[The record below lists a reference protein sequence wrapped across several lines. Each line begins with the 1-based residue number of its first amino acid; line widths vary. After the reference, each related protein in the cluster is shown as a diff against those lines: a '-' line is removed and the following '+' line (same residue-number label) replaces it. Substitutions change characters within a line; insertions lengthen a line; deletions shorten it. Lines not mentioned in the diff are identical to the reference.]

1 MIHQLRI
8 YELTDRGRIE
18 FRDRFRD
25 HAARIMRRHGFI
37 IVGAWQ
43 REDGDNAEFMYML
56 EWSDEDVM
64 KTGWDNFLADEE
76 WLGIRSSAKL
86 VGGIQDQFPHPV
98 SLSSE
103 G

>member
-25 HAARIMRRHGFI
+25 HAARNMQRYGFKI
-37 IVGAWQ
+37 LGAWEKQ
-43 REDGDNAEFMYML
+43 DDDNAEFLYLL
-56 EWSDEDVM
+56 EWSDESAM

-86 VGGIQDQFPHPV
+86 VDGLMDRFLHPV
-98 SLSSE
+98 SLPSE
-103 G
+103 R

>member
-8 YELTDRGRIE
+8 YKLTEQGRTE

-25 HAARIMRRHGFI
+25 HAARIMQRYGFN

-43 REDGDNAEFMYML
+43 REDRDNAEFMYML
-56 EWSDEDVM
+56 EWSDEDEM
-64 KTGWDNFLADEE
+64 KSGWDNFLADEE
-76 WLGIRSSAKL
+76 WLDIRSSAKL
-86 VGGIQDQFPHPV
+86 VDGIQDQFLHPV